1 MRMFEAWAVW
11 SDNQQGGIANG
22 VVVKRESKE
31 KPAATLTQLNERVLH
46 DIGLSRLGFPVG
58 CP

>member
-11 SDNQQGGIANG
+11 SDNQQGRIADG
-22 VVVKRESKE
+22 TVKRESKE